1 VIFTELAIAGVFE
14 LEPEPAEDERGLFA
28 RIYSRAEFEERGL
41 SFAVEQASVS
51 FNARART
58 LRGMHLQLPPHEE
71 AKLVRCIAG
80 SVHDVVVD
88 LRAGSPTQFQWLE
101 VGLSAASR
109 NALYIPAGLAHGFLT
124 LEDRSELEYLISTPY
139 VPGAAA
145 GVRWDDPAIGITWPS
160 DPTVIS
166 DRDKS
171 FGDVDV
177 EAVRSEGPAALA

>member
-1 VIFTELAIAGVFE
+1 VTFTELAIAGVFE

-28 RIYSRAEFEERGL
+28 RVYSRSEFEERGL
-41 SFAVEQASVS
+41 SFTVEQASVS
-51 FNARART
+51 FNARAGT
-58 LRGMHLQLPPHEE
+58 LRGMHLQVPPHEE
-71 AKLVRCIAG
+71 AKLVRCVAG
-80 SVHDVVVD
+80 VVHDVVVD

-101 VGLSAASR
+101 VGLTSARR

-160 DPTVIS
+160 EPTVIS
-166 DRDKS
+166 ERDKS

-177 EAVRSEGPAALA
+177 EAVRSEGPGGLG